1 MKNDQLK
8 TIHVDLLE
16 RGYDIHIGTG
26 LLSQAGTLLAP
37 LLSRP
42 RAAIVADAAL
52 SQSHHQTLSQAL
64 ADENIEVATYIV
76 PSGEASKSFAQLED
90 LCTWLLDQKLAR
102 GDLIIALGGGVI
114 GDLTGFAASILKRG
128 TRFAQIP
135 TTLLAQVDSSVG
147 GKTGI
152 NTAHGKNLIG
162 AFHQPSIVLADVDVL
177 ATLSDRDY
185 RAGYAEIIKYGV
197 LGDAS
202 FFSWLETENQ
212 SILGH
217 DTAALMHAIAQSCT
231 MKADIV
237 KRDER
242 ETGERALLNLG
253 HTFAHAFE
261 AHAGY
266 DGKLLHGEAVALG
279 MVLAVTYSARL
290 GLCSDD
296 AAQRVSSLIAQAGL
310 PTQISEIGTYYAADL
325 IDAMAQ
331 DKKVVDGQLRLVL
344 TRDIGQAFVAE
355 HIDTSDLFAFLVDSG
370 ATDRPS

>member
-242 ETGERALLNLG
+242 ETGERAILNLG

-310 PTQISEIGTYYAADL
+310 PTQISEIGTYHAADL

>member
-296 AAQRVSSLIAQAGL
+296 AARRVSSLIAQAGL
-310 PTQISEIGTYYAADL
+310 PTQISEIGTYHAADL

>member
-310 PTQISEIGTYYAADL
+310 PTQISEIGTYHAADL
-325 IDAMAQ
+325 IDAIAQ

>member
-310 PTQISEIGTYYAADL
+310 PTQISEIGTYHAADL